1 MSFRGKATDSEVLE
15 AYRKTGS
22 VHKAG
27 ALLGMRGTSL
37 HERLVKLGANVP
49 KNTITDRD
57 RAVIRA
63 YYEQAGDG
71 AIDLKALA
79 KSLGRTRNLISRT
92 AREMNLTDRN
102 RPAVEEVHQRA
113 VINLQGKGQSRYPQP
128 DRPEFPG
135 VRFRSRWEANYARY
149 LNWRVKQG
157 EIARWEYE
165 AETFW
170 FLEIKRG
177 VRSYT
182 PDFKIYPL
190 QGEPYFI
197 ELKGYMDA
205 RSLTKLKRM
214 RIYHPEVHVELVASG
229 DYKALAKSI
238 KHIIPGWES

>member
-1 MSFRGKATDSEVLE
+1 MPRCWRPTGK
-15 AYRKTGS
+15 
-22 VHKAG
+22 
-27 ALLGMRGTSL
+27 RGTSTKRA
-37 HERLVKLGANVP
+37 HSKNV
-49 KNTITDRD
+49 ITDRD

-79 KSLGRTRNLISRT
+79 KSLGRTRQLISRT
-92 AREMNLTDRN
+92 AGEMGLTDQN
-102 RPAVEEVHQRA
+102 RPVVAEVHQRA
-113 VINLQGKGQSRYPQP
+113 TLQLQQKGQSRYPQP

-149 LNWRVKQG
+149 LNWRVKHG

-165 AETFW
+165 VETFW
-170 FLEIKRG
+170 FLQIKRG

-190 QGEPYFI
+190 DGEPYFI

-205 RSLTKLKRM
+205 KSLTKLKRM
-214 RIYHPEVHVELVASG
+214 RIYHPEVRVELVASG

-238 KHIIPGWES
+238 KHLIPGWES